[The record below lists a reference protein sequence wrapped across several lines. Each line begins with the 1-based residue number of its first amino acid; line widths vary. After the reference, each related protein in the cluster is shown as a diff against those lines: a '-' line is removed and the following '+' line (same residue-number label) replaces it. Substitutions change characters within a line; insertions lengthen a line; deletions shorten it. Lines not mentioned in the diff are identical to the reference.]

1 MLPVAQQQASPPQ
14 RCGGDASISV
24 SASYRLTERISD
36 DRVNHR
42 IATGE
47 SHPGV
52 KTFPENGIR
61 ARNLAERSRCNDPT
75 AQLIPGCGPLGRN
88 QQRQ

>member
-1 MLPVAQQQASPPQ
+1 MLH
-14 RCGGDASISV
+14 DIV

-36 DRVNHR
+36 YHVNHR

-47 SHPGV
+47 SNQVDHHAAVNVGKAGPAGHRPGV

-61 ARNLAERSRCNDPT
+61 ARNLAERSRWNDPT
-75 AQLIPGCGPLGRN
+75 AQLIPGCGPLG
-88 QQRQ
+88 